1 MQVKKYT
8 LGKKERLKSR
18 KAIDGLFN
26 GGHRFTVSP
35 VRVFYQLTQGTELKF
50 GVAVSTKLYKKA
62 VDRNRVKRVIR
73 ECWRLQKNQ
82 LQERLKEKN
91 TGLDVFF
98 VYTDRELPVFDTLF
112 RCTGTILQKLNE
124 RLNG

>member
-1 MQVKKYT
+1 MLHNKHT

-18 KAIDGLFN
+18 KAIDALFS

-35 VRVFYQLTQGTELKF
+35 IRVFYQPTQGTTLKF

-82 LQERLKEKN
+82 LQEKLTGKGA
-91 TGLDVFF
+91 GLDVFF
-98 VYTDRELPVFDTLF
+98 VYTDRELPRYEPIF
-112 RCTGTILQKLNE
+112 RTTGIILGKLNE
-124 RLNG
+124 RMNG